1 MSVTTCSNN
10 YSAELGLP
18 VGRVA
23 EFCRYLR
30 ENGLQTTTR
39 DAELFI
45 EVLGLAGPGVSPAR
59 VEQLW
64 RPIACRSLKDWKM
77 WSELFQLFW
86 FPHKTKGS
94 VKVTGSTRKSRD
106 LRQMIEKSQSMA
118 ESAAGSAP
126 VVGDSPAISDD
137 QGEQQRKQKAA
148 GGASSVDPIGRDIQS
163 QWMPSD
169 LTLLERIARAVRQ
182 QLLNVPTRRWR
193 VSDRGRTLDIKKT
206 AQSVIRFAGDGLVP
220 SWQVRRRETPQIVM
234 MIDVSRSME
243 SYAAFYL
250 RLARAFSRWLP
261 VRVFVFHVRYSEIT
275 EFLLRDNPK
284 IQEKIDAVTAGFQG
298 GTKIAWSIRQ
308 ICFEDNAISLNR
320 RTRVWV
326 FSDGYDTDQPTDL
339 RDVLRRVRGR
349 GATVEWFYPN
359 KTVAG
364 MSQCIQLIK
373 PLVKNWYSA
382 ANLPELESSVRELN

>member
-1 MSVTTCSNN
+1 MSVTTCSND

-18 VGRVA
+18 VRRVA

-39 DAELFI
+39 DAELLI
-45 EVLGLAGPGVSPAR
+45 EVLGLAGPGVGAAR

-64 RPIACRSLKDWKM
+64 RPIACRSLKDWKI

-118 ESAAGSAP
+118 ESAAGTAP

-137 QGEQQRKQKAA
+137 LIEQQKKQKAA
-148 GGASSVDPIGRDIQS
+148 GGASSVDPIGRDIES

-193 VSDRGRTLDIKKT
+193 VSDRGRTLDIRKT

-220 SWQVRRRETPQIVM
+220 NWQVRRRETPQIVM
-234 MIDVSRSME
+234 VIDVSRSME

-261 VRVFVFHVRYSEIT
+261 VRVFVFHIRYSEIT

-298 GTKIAWSIRQ
+298 GTKIAWCIRQ

-382 ANLPELESSVRELN
+382 ANLPELESSVRGLN